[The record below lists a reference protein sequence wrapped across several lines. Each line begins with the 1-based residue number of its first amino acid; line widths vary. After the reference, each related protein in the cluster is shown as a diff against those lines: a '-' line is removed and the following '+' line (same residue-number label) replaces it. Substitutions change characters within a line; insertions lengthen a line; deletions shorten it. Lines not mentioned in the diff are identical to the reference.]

1 MNGKENPPLQL
12 HLEEKRRIV
21 GGVGMKGTKPHLLQP
36 TRKKNCVVGG
46 WWQQVEL
53 SWKKNNDNG
62 MFFCGTTKGLV

>member
-1 MNGKENPPLQL
+1 MKGKENPPLQL

-53 SWKKNNDNG
+53 S
-62 MFFCGTTKGLV
+62 